1 MTKRRR
7 NGVRSSADLFWGT
20 SAPADEPRLTIRPT
34 PDPGALA
41 LSLGD
46 APLGGHSAAVQN
58 HLAVVYEQ
66 AVRAATALAA
76 ANGILGDNETPDPS

>member
-1 MTKRRR
+1 MSKRRR
-7 NGVRSSADLFWGT
+7 AGSRSNTDLFWGT
-20 SAPADEPRLTIRPT
+20 ASTTAEATPMIRPN

-46 APLGGHSAAVQN
+46 PPLGGHSSAVQN

-76 ANGILGDNETPDPS
+76 ANGILDDESVESG